1 MTNVCNYA
9 DDTTFHACD
18 SDLESLIQR
27 LEHDS
32 MLATERF
39 ESNYMKLN
47 GGKCHLLLSGYKH
60 EVMWANI
67 GQSQI
72 WESKEQ
78 KLLGVIIDRDMKFDE
93 YVLIQCKKAGR
104 KLCTL

>member
-9 DDTTFHACD
+9 DDATFHACD

-32 MLATERF
+32 MLATEWF
-39 ESNYMKLN
+39 ESNYMRLN
-47 GGKCHLLLSGYKH
+47 DDKCHLLLSSYKH
-60 EVMWANI
+60 EVMWTNI

-78 KLLGVIIDRDMKFDE
+78 KLLGVIIDRDMKF
-93 YVLIQCKKAGR
+93 L
-104 KLCTL
+104 